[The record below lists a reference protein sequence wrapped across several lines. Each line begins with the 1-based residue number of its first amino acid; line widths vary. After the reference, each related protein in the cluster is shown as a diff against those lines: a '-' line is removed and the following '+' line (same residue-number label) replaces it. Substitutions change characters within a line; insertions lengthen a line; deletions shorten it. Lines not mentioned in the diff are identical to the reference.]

1 MTRIR
6 RGPVAADNFTILANS
21 QIRDEALTWGA
32 RGLLAWMN
40 SHREGFEI
48 TEDEIIAAGPS
59 GRDGVRSM
67 IRELEQ
73 AGYLRRERTPI
84 VTGGSSVDYVLTDPR
99 GTENPSLGRVGESD
113 PRADQAKHDSP
124 ESESAGQSTSTP
136 TDGKSVPRSL
146 SEEQKKTKTPSESL
160 RASRST
166 ATRIPENFQPTDEMR
181 AWYAEEKL
189 EQVIDGRT
197 EHAKFVDYWL
207 GCPGTKGRKVDWPAT
222 WRNWMRTAAERAGR
236 RPGNGLAVPTSG
248 VPAYRPSTTDQ
259 RVAQGM
265 ALAEKYRA
273 MEEAGEL

>member
-1 MTRIR
+1 MIQRGR
-6 RGPVAADNFTILANS
+6 RTADNFTIISNDHL
-21 QIRDEALTWGA
+21 RDARLSWAA
-32 RGLLAWMN
+32 RGLLAWLC
-40 SHREGFEI
+40 SHAEGYEI
-48 TEDEIIAAGPS
+48 TEATIVDSGPMK
-59 GRDGVRSM
+59 RDGIRTLL
-67 IRELEQ
+67 RELEGL
-73 AGYLRRERTPI
+73 GYLRRDRRSVI
-84 VTGGSSVDYVLTDPR
+84 AGGSTVDYILTDP
-99 GTENPSLGRVGESD
+99 TLARVGESD

-124 ESESAGQSTSTP
+124 ESEPAGQSTSSP
-136 TDGKSVPRSL
+136 RVGESVPRSL